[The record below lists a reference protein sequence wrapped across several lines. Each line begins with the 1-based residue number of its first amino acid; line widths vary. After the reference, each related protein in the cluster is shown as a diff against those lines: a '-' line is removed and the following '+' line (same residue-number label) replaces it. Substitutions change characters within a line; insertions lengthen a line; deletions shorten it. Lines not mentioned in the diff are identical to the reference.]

1 MGGALAGLVILLIGD
16 SHVAMP
22 NYLITSFHGA
32 LEAQGATVNS
42 YGMCGGMAQDWVMKV
57 TAPCRAER
65 HGTAPPQYVTKSEPT
80 WLINDLI
87 DQTHPNL
94 VLVELG
100 DTMAGYDKPDLP
112 KPWIYEQVHQLTGRI
127 AAHNIACI
135 WIGPIWGNPASAFH
149 KTDAR
154 VTEMSQFLAQSV
166 APCGFIDSTRFARP
180 GEWPTSDG
188 QHLLQDGYRRWSA
201 ALVASVIQMKGQLHL
216 SAQ

>member
-22 NYLITSFHGA
+22 NYLITSFHEA
-32 LEAQGATVNS
+32 LQAQGATVNS
-42 YGMCGGMAQDWVMKV
+42 YGMCGGMAADWVLKV

-65 HGTAPPQYVTKSEPT
+65 HGTKGPVYTTKSEPT
-80 WLINDLI
+80 WLLNDLI
-87 DQTHPNL
+87 EQNHPNL
-94 VLVELG
+94 VIVELG

-112 KPWIYEQVHQLTGRI
+112 KAWIYEQVHQLTSRI
-127 AAHNIACI
+127 AAQHVPCV

-154 VTEMSQFLAQSV
+154 VTEMSQFLSQSV
-166 APCGFIDSTRFARP
+166 APCAFIDSTRFARP

-188 QHLLQDGYRRWSA
+188 QHLFQDGYRKWSA
-201 ALVASVIQMKGQLHL
+201 DLVAAIVQMKSQLH
-216 SAQ
+216 